1 MSNLDEKDATVITF
15 MGRALNLQEQMGMG
29 DEVATLK
36 IQKSKL
42 KILNLATL
50 DEDKDG
56 SRFCLRWF
64 CLPWLDCL
72 RE

>member
-1 MSNLDEKDATVITF
+1 MSNLDENDATEITF
-15 MGRALNLQEQMGMG
+15 MVHALNLQEQMGMG

-36 IQKSKL
+36 IQKSKS

-64 CLPWLDCL
+64 C
-72 RE
+72 

>member
-50 DEDKDG
+50 DEDNDG

-64 CLPWLDCL
+64 C
-72 RE
+72 

>member
-56 SRFCLRWF
+56 SRFCLRCF
-64 CLPWLDCL
+64 C
-72 RE
+72 

>member
-15 MGRALNLQEQMGMG
+15 MVRTLNLQEQMGMG

-42 KILNLATL
+42 KILNL

-64 CLPWLDCL
+64 C
-72 RE
+72 

>member
-56 SRFCLRWF
+56 SHFCLRWF
-64 CLPWLDCL
+64 C
-72 RE
+72 

>member
-15 MGRALNLQEQMGMG
+15 MVRALNLQEQMGMG

-64 CLPWLDCL
+64 C
-72 RE
+72 

>member
-42 KILNLATL
+42 KIQNLATL

-64 CLPWLDCL
+64 C
-72 RE
+72 

>member
-29 DEVATLK
+29 DEVAILK

-64 CLPWLDCL
+64 C
-72 RE
+72 

>member
-64 CLPWLDCL
+64 C
-72 RE
+72 

>member
-15 MGRALNLQEQMGMG
+15 MVHALNLQEQVGMG

-64 CLPWLDCL
+64 C
-72 RE
+72 

>member
-15 MGRALNLQEQMGMG
+15 MVRALNLQEQVGMG

-64 CLPWLDCL
+64 C
-72 RE
+72 

>member
-50 DEDKDG
+50 DEDRDG

-64 CLPWLDCL
+64 C
-72 RE
+72 

>member
-15 MGRALNLQEQMGMG
+15 MVRALKFQEQVGMG

-64 CLPWLDCL
+64 C
-72 RE
+72 

>member
-15 MGRALNLQEQMGMG
+15 MGCALNLQEQMGMG

-64 CLPWLDCL
+64 C
-72 RE
+72 